1 MKKPKKDTPKTD
13 KPKIAKIK
21 RTKKIFA
28 KIKSETEL
36 VGWKNKTSVEKNI
49 RAALYEILSE
59 DKFEDEY
66 IDELSETVL
75 TIAKN
80 DL

>member
-1 MKKPKKDTPKTD
+1 MYGEITKNKDRKESIEITKT
-13 KPKIAKIK
+13 
-21 RTKKIFA
+21 IFA

-59 DKFEDEY
+59 AKFEDDY
-66 IDELSETVL
+66 IDELSDTVL